1 MLSHSLYVIQSKGL
15 FAWPFYLMVPS
26 EQAPG
31 LSEENTAVWRGSK
44 QELCYYPLLPYH
56 LD

>member
-15 FAWPFYLMVPS
+15 LAWPFYLMVPS